1 VEIKKTLVRKK
12 AVLITLLLASTIVA
26 TAIAAVY
33 YSLLMESRASTNA
46 TDVKFVAGG
55 DSTTAGATGYS
66 TNGTYVML
74 GSIKA
79 YPNATLTYEQA
90 INVSNTGAVA
100 HQFRLRHS
108 SITNGTSAVSHFY
121 SISFWL
127 VAPNG
132 TTTSTEFKYL
142 NANGDNNWDNPVPT
156 MNYINILAS
165 ETWAVKVVTRAKA
178 GAWNNQVATISMYL
192 DVK

>member
-1 VEIKKTLVRKK
+1 MEIKKPLVRKK
-12 AVLITLLLASTIVA
+12 VLLVTLLLASMLVA

-33 YSLLMESRASTNA
+33 YSLLMESKASTNA

-74 GSIKA
+74 GSLKA

-90 INVSNTGAVA
+90 INISNTGSS

-108 SITNGTSAVSHFY
+108 SITNATSAVSHFY

-132 TTTSTEFKYL
+132 TTTSTEFKYV

-156 MNYINILAS
+156 MNHINILAS
-165 ETWAVKVVTRAKA
+165 QTWAVKVVTKAKA
-178 GAWNNQVATISMYL
+178 GAWNNQVMAIAMYL

>member
-1 VEIKKTLVRKK
+1 VEIKKMLVRKK
-12 AVLITLLLASTIVA
+12 ALFITLLLASTIVA

-90 INVSNTGAVA
+90 INVSNTGAA
-100 HQFRLRHS
+100 HQFRLSHS

-178 GAWNNQVATISMYL
+178 GAWNNQVATIAMYL

>member
-1 VEIKKTLVRKK
+1 MELKKVLAQKK
-12 AVLITLLLASTIVA
+12 AVLITLLLASTLVA

-33 YSLLMESRASTNA
+33 YSLLMESKASTGA

-55 DSTTAGATGYS
+55 DSTAAGATGYS

-79 YPNATLTYEQA
+79 YPNTTLTYEQA
-90 INVSNTGAVA
+90 INVSNTGLA

-108 SITNGTSAVSHFY
+108 SITNETSAVSHFY

-142 NANGDNNWDNPVPT
+142 NANGDNNWDSPVPT

-165 ETWAVKVVTRAKA
+165 QTWAVKVVTRAKA
-178 GAWNNQVATISMYL
+178 GAWNNQVATIAMYL

>member
-1 VEIKKTLVRKK
+1 MKKMLVRKK
-12 AVLITLLLASTIVA
+12 AVLVALLLASTIVA

-46 TDVKFVAGG
+46 TDVQFVAGG
-55 DSTTAGATGYS
+55 DSTSAGATGYS

-74 GSIKA
+74 GNLKA

-90 INVSNTGAVA
+90 INVSNTGSA
-100 HQFRLRHS
+100 HQFRLSHS

-132 TTTSTEFKYL
+132 TTTSTQFQYL

-165 ETWAVKVVTRAKA
+165 ENWAVKVVTRAKA
-178 GAWNNQVATISMYL
+178 GAWNNQVVAIAMYL

>member
-1 VEIKKTLVRKK
+1 MKKLLLPKK
-12 AVLITLLLASTIVA
+12 AVLITLLLASTLVA
-26 TAIAAVY
+26 TAIAVVY
-33 YSLLMESRASTNA
+33 YSLLMESKASTGA

-55 DSTTAGATGYS
+55 DSTAAGATVY

-74 GSIKA
+74 GSLKA

-90 INVSNTGAVA
+90 INVSNTGSA
-100 HQFRLRHS
+100 HQFRLRHW

-132 TTTSTEFKYL
+132 TTTSTEFIYK

-156 MNYINILAS
+156 MTYINILAS
-165 ETWAVKVVTRAKA
+165 QTWAVKVVTKAKA
-178 GAWNNQVATISMYL
+178 GAWNNQVVAIAMYL

>member
-1 VEIKKTLVRKK
+1 MEIKKLLAQKK
-12 AVLITLLLASTIVA
+12 AVLITLLIASTLIA
-26 TAIAAVY
+26 TAVAAVY
-33 YSLLMESRASTNA
+33 YSLLMESRVSTNA
-46 TDVKFVAGG
+46 TDVQFVAGG
-55 DSTTAGATGYS
+55 DSTSAGATGYS

-74 GSIKA
+74 GSVKA

-90 INVSNTGAVA
+90 INVSNTSSA
-100 HQFRLRHS
+100 HQFRLSHS

-142 NANGDNNWDNPVPT
+142 NANGDNNWDSPVPT

-165 ETWAVKVVTRAKA
+165 EEWAVKVMTKAKA
-178 GAWNNQVATISMYL
+178 GAWNNQVVSIAMYL